1 MLRLSVLLALIR
13 PRTLLLGIAVMLPGN
28 AVAWRDGQFSV
39 VLFAL
44 MLATTIALQSL
55 SNIAN
60 DYGDGKRGT
69 DDQRIGPVRMVA
81 SGALSLRAVRR
92 CMWVCA
98 LLVLLLGA
106 SLLFLAFDQWV
117 QVADFAVLGI
127 LSMLAAVGYTVGR
140 YAYGYY
146 GLGEIAVFVFFGLL
160 AVMGSYYLQTH
171 QINSSL
177 WIVACGC
184 GLFAAAVLMINNLRD
199 LDNDRDAGKHTVAV
213 FLGRK
218 YALLLYGC
226 VLFAGLLCYL
236 MFALMARQWGV
247 LLCIILMP
255 MLIKHIHRL
264 RLATSAH
271 KVGAELPAIVV
282 INLLVN
288 GLFVVGTVLS
298 ALLFQ

>member
-1 MLRLSVLLALIR
+1 MLRLPVLIALIR

-28 AVAWRDGQFSV
+28 AVAWSGGQFSV
-39 VLFAL
+39 LLFAL

-69 DDQRIGPVRMVA
+69 DDQRIGPARMVA
-81 SGALSLRAVRR
+81 SGALSLHAVRR
-92 CMWVCA
+92 CMWGCA
-98 LLVLLLGA
+98 LLVLLLGMA
-106 SLLFLAFDQWV
+106 LVLLAFDKWV

-171 QINSSL
+171 RINDSL
-177 WIVACGC
+177 WIVSCGC
-184 GLFAAAVLMINNLRD
+184 GLFSAAVLMINNLRD
-199 LDNDRDAGKHTVAV
+199 LDSDRDAGKYTVAV
-213 FLGRK
+213 CLGRRNALWL
-218 YALLLYGC
+218 YVAMLVGGLACYLAFAVLTRQWATLLCALL
-226 VLFAGLLCYL
+226 
-236 MFALMARQWGV
+236 
-247 LLCIILMP
+247 IP
-255 MLIKHIHRL
+255 MLLKHFRAL
-264 RLATSAH
+264 QTSISAQQT
-271 KVGAELPAIVV
+271 GAELPAIVR

-288 GLFVVGTVLS
+288 ALFVVGIALSSVL
-298 ALLFQ
+298 F